1 LPESATFLS
10 TNKRYAARW
19 FLKPSKRRHYS
30 MSRAN
35 VLRIGKWVAC
45 AVAVSVLISAC
56 GGKRKRFFEQVTIL
70 VETNDK
76 IDAKV
81 AKLPKINAFKDPD
94 YLQKLD
100 SYIVQKET
108 IRGTMEALEPP
119 FMLASTHN
127 KLLIAMNNG
136 IRYLYSER
144 EKFIIAEEKMKRTV
158 PKAPRGR
165 EEFEIIKEY
174 QSQTAAYQARPKEQL
189 MKKQYERLYWEA
201 KDELERAKKF

>member
-1 LPESATFLS
+1 
-10 TNKRYAARW
+10 
-19 FLKPSKRRHYS
+19 
-30 MSRAN
+30 MSRVN
-35 VLRIGKWVAC
+35 IFRIGRWIAC
-45 AVAVSVLISAC
+45 AAAVLVLISAC
-56 GGKRKRFFEQVTIL
+56 GGKRKRYFEQVTIL
-70 VETNDK
+70 VETNDNV
-76 IDAKV
+76 DVQV
-81 AKLPKINAFKDPD
+81 AKLPTINAFKYPD

-100 SYIVQKET
+100 GYIVQKEN
-108 IRGTMEALEPP
+108 IRGKMHALEPP
-119 FMLASTHN
+119 FLVASTHN

-174 QSQTAAYQARPKEQL
+174 QSQTAAFQASAREQL
-189 MKKQYERLYWEA
+189 MKKQYDRLYWEA